1 MSKGEIMQHDILSF
15 AALLLSVVVFVPTVF
30 FAIECLV
37 GSTSRRGAPSR
48 QNKRRPQI
56 AVLVPAHNEE
66 LQILDTLRSIQG
78 QMRDG
83 DRLVVVADN
92 CNDLT
97 ASLARDA
104 GADVIVRVDPDRRGK
119 GYALDAGV
127 RYLGLLPPDVVVI
140 VDADCWLEPGALDNL
155 ADMAMA
161 TGRPVQ
167 SRYLMVAPPDASINL
182 AVSEFAFLLKN
193 RIRLLGLA
201 KLGLPAQLTGSGMA
215 FPWTV
220 LRDAALANGNLVE
233 DMKLGLDL
241 AQAGHAPLFC
251 DDAAVSSRFPY
262 SKKGLETQSSRWEA
276 GRFSLTAILL
286 SALLDSRTFRNRA
299 YLALVADALIP
310 PLTLLVAFLLL
321 ALCPAVLLAT
331 AGIAISPLVISAI
344 SILVFDIALS
354 MAWWRHGRRT
364 LPLHTLANV
373 PAYVIRKLRLY
384 PRHIL
389 EAGEAAWIRTDRN
402 RTR

>member
-1 MSKGEIMQHDILSF
+1 MLQDILSS
-15 AALLLSVVVFVPTVF
+15 AALLLSVVVFIPTVF
-30 FAIECLV
+30 FTIECLA
-37 GSTSRRGAPSR
+37 GSIRGRGAPRR
-48 QNKRRPQI
+48 QNGRRPQV

-66 LQILDTLRSIQG
+66 LQIVDTLRSIQS
-78 QMRDG
+78 QMREG
-83 DRLVVVADN
+83 DRLIVVADN

-97 ASLARDA
+97 ASLAREA
-104 GADVIVRVDPDRRGK
+104 GADVIVRYDPVRRGK

-127 RYLGLLPPDVVVI
+127 RYLSLLPPDVVIV

-155 ADMAMA
+155 AHMAAA
-161 TGRPVQ
+161 TNRPVQ

-215 FPWTV
+215 FPWAI
-220 LRDAALANGNLVE
+220 LRDASLANGNLVE

-241 AQAGHAPLFC
+241 AKAGYAPLFC
-251 DDAAVSSRFPY
+251 DAAAVSSRFPY
-262 SKKGLETQSSRWEA
+262 SKKGLETQSSRWDA
-276 GRFSLTAILL
+276 GRFALTAFLL
-286 SALLDSRTFRNRA
+286 STLLDINTFRNRA
-299 YLALVADALIP
+299 YLALVVDALIP
-310 PLTLLVAFLLL
+310 PLTLLAALLLL

-331 AGIAISPLVISAI
+331 AGIAISPLVVSAI
-344 SILVFDIALS
+344 SILAFDTALS

-364 LPLHTLANV
+364 LPLHTLADV
-373 PAYVIRKLRLY
+373 PAYIFRKLRLY

-389 EAGEAAWIRTDRN
+389 EIGGAAWIRTDRN
-402 RTR
+402 RVH